1 MILEH
6 RLINPS
12 HVMRIGMIFLILAV
26 VVPRLVQSTLGVD
39 LTDGVKGFLFGVSIA
54 TNLLAVVLYRRRR
67 EGR

>member
-6 RLINPS
+6 RLVNPS

-39 LTDGVKGFLFGVSIA
+39 VTDGVKGFLFGVSIG

-67 EGR
+67 ERR

>member
-6 RLINPS
+6 RLVNPS

-39 LTDGVKGFLFGVSIA
+39 VTDGVKGFLFGVSIA

-67 EGR
+67 ERR